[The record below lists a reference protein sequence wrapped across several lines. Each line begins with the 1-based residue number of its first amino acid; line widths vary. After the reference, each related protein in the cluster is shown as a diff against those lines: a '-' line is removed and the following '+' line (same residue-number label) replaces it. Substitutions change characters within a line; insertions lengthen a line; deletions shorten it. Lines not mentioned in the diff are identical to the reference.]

1 MGIYLNSSS
10 PYSLYKSEYTRPY
23 FVDKS
28 KLLRELMPLAEQGNA
43 HVCIT
48 RPRRFGKTVM
58 ANMIGAFFSKGAD
71 SSDIFDTLQIAR
83 DKDYIKYLNQYNVIY
98 IDFSKMPG
106 NCKSYEEYI
115 SRIEERLK
123 RDLLKAYPEI
133 EIYPEDSLW
142 DILESIFDEYNG
154 QKFIFIF
161 DEWDCIFH
169 KNFVT
174 QGDRQSYIS
183 FLSNLLKDH
192 AYVSMSYMTGILPIS
207 KYSSG
212 SELNMFIEY
221 TMASEEKFSDDF
233 GFTESEVDI
242 LYKRYLE
249 MCQSEKKIPYVT
261 REGLETWYD
270 GYYAK
275 NGEKMY
281 NPRSVAASLSNNN
294 LDSYWTSS
302 GPYDEIFYYVKHNVA
317 EVRKDLAVMISGEGV
332 PAKIKEYAATSM
344 NLTTREEI
352 LSAMVVYGFLSYYQG
367 KVYIPNKELMD
378 KFDEML
384 QKESSLGYVYNLAKE
399 SERMLQATLNKD
411 TCIMEEILAYAHNT
425 ETPILSYNNEV
436 ELSSIVN
443 LVYLSARDRYRVE
456 REDKAGLGF
465 VDFIFYPENPADTGI
480 ILELKVDHT
489 AEEAIQQ
496 IIDKKY
502 SLRFQGKLGEKAK
515 YTGEIL
521 AVGIGYNKKTKEHQC
536 KVVTLK
542 Q

>member
-1 MGIYLNSSS
+1 MGIYLNSIS
-10 PYSLYKSEYTRPY
+10 PYSLYKSEYSRPY

-28 KLLRELMPLAEQGNA
+28 KLLRELIPLAEQGNA

-71 SSDIFDTLQIAR
+71 SSDIFDTLQIAG
-83 DKDYIKYLNQYNVIY
+83 DKDYRKHLNQYNVIY

-106 NCKSYEEYI
+106 NCKSYVEYI
-115 SRIEERLK
+115 GRIEKRLK
-123 RDLLKAYPEI
+123 RDLLKEYSEI
-133 EIYPEDSLW
+133 EVYPEDCLW
-142 DILESIFDEYNG
+142 DILESIFGEYNG

-174 QGDRQSYIS
+174 QEDRLSYLS
-183 FLSNLLKDH
+183 FLSNLLKDR
-192 AYVSMSYMTGILPIS
+192 AYVSLSYMTGILPIS

-212 SELNMFIEY
+212 SELNMFSEY

-249 MCQSEKKIPYVT
+249 ICQREKKIPYVT
-261 REGLETWYD
+261 RDGLETWYD

-302 GPYDEIFYYVKHNVA
+302 GPYDEIFYYVKYNVA
-317 EVRKDLAVMISGEGV
+317 EVRKDLVVMISGEGV
-332 PAKIKEYAATSM
+332 PVKIKEYAATSM

-378 KFDEML
+378 KFDDML
-384 QKESSLGYVYNLAKE
+384 QKEPSLGYVYNLAKE

-411 TCIMEEILAYAHNT
+411 TSTMEEILAYAHNT

-465 VDFIFYPENPADTGI
+465 VDFIFYPENPSDTSI

-502 SLRFQGKLGEKAK
+502 SLRFRGKLGEKAK

-521 AVGIGYNKKTKEHQC
+521 AVGIGYNKRNKKHQC

-542 Q
+542 E

>member
-83 DKDYIKYLNQYNVIY
+83 DKDYRKYLNQYNVIY

-521 AVGIGYNKKTKEHQC
+521 AVGVGYNKKTKEHQC